1 MDQGRNALL
10 LQWKLLASDQ
20 DFLKQILL
28 ENMLLPF
35 LSMLSCFA
43 LKQLL
48 GIPIVFGLH
57 SCFGDRKY
65 GFINFILSCFPL
77 KSIEKKKTV
86 LSSYVTENRG
96 WWI

>member
-10 LQWKLLASDQ
+10 LQWKVLALDQ

>member
-1 MDQGRNALL
+1 
-10 LQWKLLASDQ
+10 
-20 DFLKQILL
+20 
-28 ENMLLPF
+28 
-35 LSMLSCFA
+35 MLSCFA

-77 KSIEKKKTV
+77 KSIEKKNQSLVLMLQKIEADEFRKDGELLTV
-86 LSSYVTENRG
+86 R
-96 WWI
+96 